1 MYSAP
6 ILSLPKNRGTIFGF
20 SNCILGVVE
29 NRGTIQT
36 FSACIFS
43 SAGNPGLIPVN
54 SACIASI
61 TSNQGPIPFFSARIS
76 NDEWNPG
83 TMNSKKEAHPMMY
96 LSFFTQTRSHAS
108 GGIQSAA
115 FPSHFT
121 LHPSGFV
128 CGTEIGS
135 SANFSDNA
143 RSKSNCVA

>member
-20 SNCILGVVE
+20 SNCILG
-29 NRGTIQT
+29 
-36 FSACIFS
+36 
-43 SAGNPGLIPVN
+43 
-54 SACIASI
+54 IAA
-61 TSNQGPIPFFSARIS
+61 NAGPIPFFSARIS
-76 NDEWNPG
+76 NDEWNPD
-83 TMNSKKEAHPMMY
+83 TMDSKKEAHPVMY
-96 LSFFTQTRSHAS
+96 LLYFIQTRSQAS

-121 LHPSGFV
+121 LHPIGFV